1 VDLTPALKEGERSSG
16 SSGNAGRKWL
26 SIGNALV
33 VAQVALA
40 IVVLVGAGLLVR
52 TLQNLR
58 SIDVGFDSHNILV
71 FGIDPTLI
79 GYKGAQVDTSI
90 ATCRSRLAANAGSE
104 VGKLSTCAPLY
115 PISVG
120 SIPKTKILCES
131 NPTSMLRKFWQRA
144 H

>member
-1 VDLTPALKEGERSSG
+1 
-16 SSGNAGRKWL
+16 

-79 GYKGAQVDTSI
+79 GYKGPQVD
-90 ATCRSRLAANAGSE
+90 AFYRDLQERLAETPGVKSASYSVLPLLSDRSE
-104 VGKLSTCAPLY
+104 ERRVGTECRCW
-115 PISVG
+115 G
-120 SIPKTKILCES
+120 
-131 NPTSMLRKFWQRA
+131 Q
-144 H
+144 